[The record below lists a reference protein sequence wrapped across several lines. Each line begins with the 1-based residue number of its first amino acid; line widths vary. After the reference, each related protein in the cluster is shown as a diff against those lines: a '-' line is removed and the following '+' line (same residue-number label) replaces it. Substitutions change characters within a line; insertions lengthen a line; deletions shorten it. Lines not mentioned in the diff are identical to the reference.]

1 MVSKED
7 LCKMIS
13 IIIGNPAE
21 NLSKIMK
28 RETRGTKKN
37 PVLFRPLKRRG
48 MIFPSPLTWM
58 LIAALAVPFACA
70 TAPGT
75 SGSAASRLVDKING
89 GPVVPRH
96 ANSIFIGEFT
106 DLSGKADI
114 ARRLAM
120 KVKELINRD
129 GRLAVAPGAA
139 GSDLALSAA
148 VTGFQIQPVEYG
160 NQGIPVKKRMLLTA
174 SVILLD
180 MTRGRTI
187 FGNRA
192 VQSFT
197 EYSETVPPVMSEY
210 QAIDSVIEK
219 MAERI
224 RAQTITGWYTDYMTP
239 VEKGTR

>member
-1 MVSKED
+1 
-7 LCKMIS
+7 MII
-13 IIIGNPAE
+13 IIIGNPAK

-28 RETRGTKKN
+28 LETAGIGKYS
-37 PVLFRPLKRRG
+37 VHFRPQKGRG
-48 MIFPSPLTWM
+48 MICPAPVAWM
-58 LIAALAVPFACA
+58 LIAGLILLAACA

-75 SGSAASRLVDKING
+75 SGSAASRLADKING

-96 ANSIFIGEFT
+96 ANTIFIGEFT

-114 ARRLAM
+114 ARRLSM
-120 KVKELINRD
+120 KVRELINRD
-129 GRLAVAPGAA
+129 GRLAVAPAAA

-174 SVILLD
+174 SVKLLD
-180 MTRGRTI
+180 MTRGKTI

-210 QAIDSVIEK
+210 QAIDSVIDR